1 MEEELGLPLKQLRSR
16 IGTEPRAQSQEG
28 RRGGV
33 PGLGGALFND
43 PLAVGV
49 GTVQI

>member
-16 IGTEPRAQSQEG
+16 IGTTAQSQEG